1 MQRPIPLTPATI
13 AAIEAS
19 QSADRLATYYR
30 LAGGD
35 KVRGL
40 ELYAWNTALCEAFY
54 PCLQALE
61 VTVRTALA
69 RQLTVGWG
77 ASWFQGSLPLEYV
90 QQQQLA
96 AALQDV
102 TRSKGTV
109 NGPDVVASLTFGFWA
124 GLLGRK
130 YENRLWRQ
138 HFRPVF
144 QPQTGK
150 LLRTDV
156 HSIVDGAR
164 VLRNRIAHLE
174 PILAVDDLSARHDE
188 YVRLVSWICPT
199 TADWVRSLS
208 RLAEVWAWPQ
218 NPHQP

>member
-1 MQRPIPLTPATI
+1 MQRPIPLTPTTI

-30 LAGGD
+30 LASGD

-61 VTVRTALA
+61 VTLRTALA
-69 RQLTVGWG
+69 RRLVAGWG

-90 QQQQLA
+90 QHQQLA

-102 TRSKGTV
+102 ARSKRATS
-109 NGPDVVASLTFGFWA
+109 GPDVVASLTFGFWA

-130 YENRLWRQ
+130 YENSLWRQ
-138 HFRPVF
+138 HFRPLF
-144 QPQTGK
+144 RPQTGK
-150 LLRTDV
+150 LLRSEV
-156 HSIVDGAR
+156 HRIVDGAR

-174 PILAVDDLSARHDE
+174 LILAADDLLARHDE
-188 YVRLVSWICPT
+188 YVRLVGWICPA

-218 NPHQP
+218 NPHAP